1 MTNRD
6 RLIEALQGTAPNAV
20 YREVICNNICCPY
33 QYGTE
38 EGFCEKDLEGYE
50 RNPKGMCLVCT
61 EDWLSKELDY
71 ETQGV
76 ESGEKL

>member
-6 RLIEALQGTAPNAV
+6 RIIEALRGTAPNAV
-20 YREVICNNICCPY
+20 YREVMREQINCPAL
-33 QYGTE
+33 
-38 EGFCEKDLEGYE
+38 GFCDKDYE
-50 RNPKGMCLVCT
+50 AYRKNAAETCIECK

-76 ESGEKL
+76 ESGETV